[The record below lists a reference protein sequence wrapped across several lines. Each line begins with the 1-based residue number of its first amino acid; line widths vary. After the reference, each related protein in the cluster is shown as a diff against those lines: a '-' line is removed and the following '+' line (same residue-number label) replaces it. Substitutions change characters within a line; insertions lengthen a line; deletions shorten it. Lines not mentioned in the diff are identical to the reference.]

1 MKYQSTKK
9 SIKKEGLVSLF
20 QRNKFL
26 TLGKAIDFM
35 KHLKVGDNAPDFN
48 TEDQD
53 GNAIKL
59 ADFEGSKVILYFYP
73 KDNTPGCTTQAC
85 NLTDNYDMLLK
96 NGYKVLG
103 VSADSAK
110 SHKKFIDKY
119 SLPFPLLMDEEKKII
134 QDYGVWGEKKF
145 MGKIYDGIHRTTFVI
160 DEKGV
165 IADVIEKVKTKDH
178 TAQII
183 G

>member
-1 MKYQSTKK
+1 
-9 SIKKEGLVSLF
+9 
-20 QRNKFL
+20 
-26 TLGKAIDFM
+26 M
-35 KHLKVGDNAPDFN
+35 KHLKVGDKAPDFN

-53 GNAIKL
+53 GNALKL

-103 VSADSAK
+103 VSPDSAK
-110 SHKKFIDKY
+110 SHQKFIAKY
-119 SLPFPLLMDEEKKII
+119 SLPFPLLMDEDKKII

-145 MGKIYDGIHRTTFVI
+145 MGKVYDGIHRTTFVI

-165 IADVIEKVKTKDH
+165 IADIIEKVKTKDH